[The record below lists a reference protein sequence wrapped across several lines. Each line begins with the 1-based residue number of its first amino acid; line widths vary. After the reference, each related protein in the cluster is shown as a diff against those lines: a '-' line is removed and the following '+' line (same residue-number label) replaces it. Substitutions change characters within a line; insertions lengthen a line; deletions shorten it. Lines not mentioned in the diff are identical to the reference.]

1 MLIRDAAV
9 ALAGELQ
16 GQAGLANSSQA
27 LSPAVRPDIPGGGAG
42 VEEENSRF
50 QRRQILNT

>member
-16 GQAGLANSSQA
+16 GEAGLANSSQA

-42 VEEENSRF
+42 VEERTPGSRGD
-50 QRRQILNT
+50 RS